1 MTVKKCIL
9 VNIILVAFMVS
20 QAQTRVSMHQQ
31 IVSPQLISGHNQPGT
46 CPSAQELQ
54 VARNRVIENVQQK
67 LAPHKCG
74 SGNWRSF
81 FYLNMSEPS
90 QTCPSG
96 WNQITVPHRACTGTP
111 FNCASANIASG
122 GQAYREVCGEI
133 SGIGIGLPDA
143 FYRHNRRNGRRIERN
158 YLDGVSITYGSAGSR
173 QHIWSL
179 AMGHTHRCPCDLPS
193 SSFEAPSP
201 PTEVGNNFYC
211 TSVADF
217 TETPL
222 WQGNDCSANDP
233 CCSYND
239 PPLFKTRLPSVTT
252 EDMELR
258 ICMDERSNDEKMYL
272 LSVEIYIQ

>member
-1 MTVKKCIL
+1 
-9 VNIILVAFMVS
+9 
-20 QAQTRVSMHQQ
+20 
-31 IVSPQLISGHNQPGT
+31 
-46 CPSAQELQ
+46 
-54 VARNRVIENVQQK
+54 
-67 LAPHKCG
+67 
-74 SGNWRSF
+74 
-81 FYLNMSEPS
+81 MSEPS

-96 WNQITVPHRACTGTP
+96 WNQITVPHRACTGIP

-143 FYRHNRRNGRRIERN
+143 FYRHNGRNSRRIERN
-158 YLDGVSITYGSAGSR
+158 YLDGVSITYGNAGSH

-179 AMGHTHRCPCDLPS
+179 AMGHTHHCPCDLPN

-217 TETPL
+217 TESPL

-239 PPLFKTRLPSVTT
+239 PPLFKTKLPSVTT

-258 ICMDERSNDEKMYL
+258 ICMVSSPMMRRCICSQWKFTFNDNVQYAYDIGLVHIIVITMVTLIRSF
-272 LSVEIYIQ
+272 LSVYILFSGVPKHDISSHFLYISGRE